1 MTCQLK
7 HVNIQGM
14 WKGDELM
21 GVKGAME
28 HRMLQNGM
36 KFISVTSSLTM
47 GSAHDEWLRWLEYI
61 PREQK
66 EKYDRLKLMGN
77 SLTKEEKRWLNQIE
91 LEARVAS
98 YIRST
103 KKLTY
108 EQAYELKKYM
118 DKASIDRLIARKL
131 TDEEYALGEK
141 IARNLIEEFSEYDLE
156 DLYHEVMK
164 DYDDLDM
171 VQTFAF
177 REFGKVAIKRSCERK
192 AKIYAEQIRQND
204 AMRARSIIEA
214 GKRIVR

>member
-1 MTCQLK
+1 
-7 HVNIQGM
+7 M

-21 GVKGAME
+21 GAREAME

-66 EKYDRLKLMGN
+66 EKYDRLKLKGN
-77 SLTKEEKRWLNQIE
+77 SLTKGEKRWLNQIE

-103 KKLTY
+103 EKLTY

-131 TDEEYALGEK
+131 TNEEYALGQK
-141 IARNLIEEFSEYDLE
+141 IAYNIIEEFGEYDLE
-156 DLYHEVMK
+156 DLYHEVMEY
-164 DYDDLDM
+164 YDDLDM

-177 REFGKVAIKRSCERK
+177 REFGKVAINRSCERK
-192 AKIYAEQIRQND
+192 AKMLAKQIRDND

>member
-1 MTCQLK
+1 M
-7 HVNIQGM
+7 
-14 WKGDELM
+14 GDKE
-21 GVKGAME
+21 AME
-28 HRMLQNGM
+28 HRMLQKGT
-36 KFISVTSSLTM
+36 KSISLISALTM

-66 EKYDRLKLMGN
+66 EKYDRLKLKGN
-77 SLTKEEKRWLNQIE
+77 SLNKEEKRWLNQIE

-103 KKLTY
+103 EKLTY

-141 IARNLIEEFSEYDLE
+141 IARNLINGLDEYDLE
-156 DLYHEVMK
+156 ELYHEVME
-164 DYDDLDM
+164 DYDELDM

-177 REFGKVAIKRSCERK
+177 REFGKIAIKRSCERNGRIL
-192 AKIYAEQIRQND
+192 AKKIREN
-204 AMRARSIIEA
+204 RGSYRHYYF
-214 GKRIVR
+214 